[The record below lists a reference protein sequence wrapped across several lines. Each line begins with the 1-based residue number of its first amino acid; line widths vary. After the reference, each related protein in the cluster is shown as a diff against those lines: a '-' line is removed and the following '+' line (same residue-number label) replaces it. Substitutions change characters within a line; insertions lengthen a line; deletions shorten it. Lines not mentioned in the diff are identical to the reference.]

1 MNNVLALSLF
11 HCLLERIM
19 DRSNAENS
27 SIMCHWVPSDWCSW
41 CKTFKNER
49 KWQHCPVH
57 LLQDKKAAEKSLT

>member
-41 CKTFKNER
+41 CKTFKN
-49 KWQHCPVH
+49 
-57 LLQDKKAAEKSLT
+57 